1 MKKWLILGLRQEIYK
16 RRLEHFVVPGRKEL
30 LTETNEQT
38 NTTKQNKRGTVC
50 GYIKRAQEPTKTVP
64 SDHIR
69 KSLSKQ

>member
-38 NTTKQNKRGTVC
+38 IKQNKRGTVC

-64 SDHIR
+64 SDQIR